1 MLTPTA
7 AAVAW
12 FAGLVGW
19 YIIRQPFERKAKK
32 VGVSKSL
39 FDRRESG
46 LLVLAVLGLFVVPL
60 IYVLTGFPAFFDRP
74 FRSSIAWLGIAAMA
88 AALWLFRRSHADLG
102 RNWSI
107 SLQVREQH
115 VLVKTGVYRLIRHP
129 MYSSFFLL
137 GIAQMLL
144 LPNWFAGVSGI
155 AGAGLL
161 FAFRVRREEQMM
173 LESFG
178 DDYRAYMAQTKRI
191 VPWVV

>member
-39 FDRRESG
+39 FDQRESG

-115 VLVKTGVYRLIRHP
+115 ALVKTGVYRLIRHP

-137 GIAQMLL
+137 GIAQVLL

>member
-19 YIIRQPFERKAKK
+19 YVIRLPFERKAKK
-32 VGVSKSL
+32 VVVSKSL

-74 FRSSIAWLGIAAMA
+74 FRPSIAWLGIAAMA

-107 SLQVREQH
+107 SLQVRQQH
-115 VLVKTGVYRLIRHP
+115 ALIKTGIYRLIRHP

-191 VPWVV
+191 IPWVV